1 MAQSIFEIVESG
13 KFDVT
18 HKGNE
23 VNLTIPQDLACT
35 AQVFE
40 SEELL
45 YSYCNENG
53 LVHAMLQKGFKQAI
67 IDSRAVARPDEDT
80 SISADGEKEKA
91 QARLDKLEFKPMTKP
106 GSGGTAVTKAV
117 QSKIAEIYNKMRATG
132 MTDEEIEALLGQAQ

>member
-23 VNLTIPQDLACT
+23 VNLAIPQDLACT

-40 SEELL
+40 SEEALL
-45 YSYCNENG
+45 TYCNEKK
-53 LVHAMLQKGFKQAI
+53 LVHTMLQKGFKQAI

-80 SISADGEKEKA
+80 SINADGEKEKA
-91 QARLDKLEFKPMTKP
+91 QERLDKLEFKPMTKP
-106 GSGGTAVTKAV
+106 GSGTKVTKAV
-117 QSKIAEIYNKMRATG
+117 QAKIAEIYSKMRATG